1 MDKLWTGRTA
11 GTTDRTA
18 DDFNSSLPFDRR
30 LYPQDIGGSI
40 AHAKMLA
47 KQGILAQA
55 ESARIVRGLKAILR
69 DLDEGALPFP
79 TDCEDIHSFVEQELT
94 GRIGESGKKLHTAR
108 SRNDQ
113 VVLDLRLYLRS
124 ETDALTEEIHGLI
137 RALLEQ
143 AEAHKDAVM
152 PGYTHLQRAQPVLFS
167 HYLLAY
173 CMMFLRDVD
182 RLKNCRKRIN
192 VSPIGCCALA
202 GTTYPVDRRYEARLL
217 GMEDIARN
225 SIDGVSDRDFAAE
238 FVFCLSL
245 TAVHMSRLAEELIL
259 WSSWEFRFIELDDA
273 FTTGSSIMP
282 QKKNPDM
289 AELARGKTGRVLG
302 DLTALLTMLKGLPLA
317 YNKDMQEDKEAVFD
331 AADTVRMC
339 LSVFT
344 PMVRTL
350 RPVPENMLSAC
361 REGFLNATDLADYL
375 VGKGVPFR
383 DAYKVSGKAVAL
395 CAKRKIFLEDLPLGE
410 LRSLSDRFEEDVYEQ
425 ISIDA
430 CVRRRISEGGTGPES
445 VLSQIG
451 WVKEQLSKG

>member
-1 MDKLWTGRTA
+1 
-11 GTTDRTA
+11 
-18 DDFNSSLPFDRR
+18 
-30 LYPQDIGGSI
+30 
-40 AHAKMLA
+40 
-47 KQGILAQA
+47 
-55 ESARIVRGLKAILR
+55 
-69 DLDEGALPFP
+69 
-79 TDCEDIHSFVEQELT
+79 
-94 GRIGESGKKLHTAR
+94 
-108 SRNDQ
+108 
-113 VVLDLRLYLRS
+113 
-124 ETDALTEEIHGLI
+124 
-137 RALLEQ
+137 
-143 AEAHKDAVM
+143 
-152 PGYTHLQRAQPVLFS
+152 
-167 HYLLAY
+167 
-173 CMMFLRDVD
+173 
-182 RLKNCRKRIN
+182 
-192 VSPIGCCALA
+192 
-202 GTTYPVDRRYEARLL
+202 
-217 GMEDIARN
+217 
-225 SIDGVSDRDFAAE
+225 
-238 FVFCLSL
+238 
-245 TAVHMSRLAEELIL
+245 
-259 WSSWEFRFIELDDA
+259 
-273 FTTGSSIMP
+273 
-282 QKKNPDM
+282 
-289 AELARGKTGRVLG
+289 
-302 DLTALLTMLKGLPLA
+302 MLKGLPLA